1 MRTVGFAIA
10 GFVVLVV
17 GIGVL
22 AYRAHQKR
30 LAELRELAARLGF
43 TFDPGDDQGHDD
55 EYAQFA
61 IFQRGHSRAA
71 FATLRGELELFGR
84 PCAVVAGDYRYKTD
98 SGSGKNRS
106 TTTHTFSFLIVH
118 PPWPSPS
125 LVIRP
130 EGVFDK
136 LKGAFGFDD
145 IDFESEQF
153 SRAFWVQS
161 DDKRFAYDVLHPRM
175 MEFLLAVRPPML
187 EIEHGALCVADGARR
202 WQPAQFGAQMDFVT
216 RFCELWPRH
225 LVKELDG

>member
-1 MRTVGFAIA
+1 VGFLVA
-10 GFVVLVV
+10 GVVALMV
-17 GIGVL
+17 GLGVL
-22 AYRAHQKR
+22 AWRAHQKR
-30 LAELRELAARLGF
+30 LAEMRELAARLGF
-43 TFDPGDDQGHDD
+43 AFDPGEDRDHDD
-55 EYAQFA
+55 EYAQFE
-61 IFQRGHSRAA
+61 IFRRGHSRAA

-84 PCAVVAGDYRYKTD
+84 PCRAVAGDFRYKTD

-125 LVIRP
+125 LVVRP

-145 IDFESEQF
+145 IDFESEAF

-175 MEFLLAVRPPML
+175 MEFLLAERPPML
-187 EIEHGALCVADGARR
+187 EIEHGALCVADGSRR
-202 WQPAQFGAQMDFVT
+202 WDPAQFAARMDFVV
-216 RFCELWPRH
+216 RFCEHWPRH
-225 LVKELDG
+225 LVKELER